1 MVSLKNFNAP
11 EFCQYLKN
19 LVESRHTTMRQA
31 SLQAGLDHGAVGR
44 FTRGRRPSR
53 DSCLLLAEVFEV
65 DPNEMLARAG
75 YEPMPIV
82 DRTLIDP
89 NEFPPDIKAFA
100 TELMAFEPER
110 RREIFGAVK
119 TLLKAEVG

>member
-11 EFCQYLKN
+11 EFSRFLKE
-19 LVESRHTTMRQA
+19 LVVSRHTTMRHA

-53 DSCLLLAEVFEV
+53 DSCLLMAEVFEV

-75 YEPMPIV
+75 YDPMPIV

-89 NEFPPDIKAFA
+89 GEFPPDVKAFA
-100 TELMAFEPER
+100 TQMMALEPER
-110 RREIFGAVK
+110 RREIFNAVK
-119 TLLKAEVG
+119 TLLKAELG